1 MKYAQLV
8 VGPAG
13 SGKSTFCETVKQFC
27 DASGGRPLHVVNL
40 GAFKTSSSCLLS
52 FNGSS
57 GSC

>member
-13 SGKSTFCETVKQFC
+13 SGKSTFCETMKQFC

-40 GAFKTSSSCLLS
+40 GAFDRCCACLLS

-57 GSC
+57 WSC

>member
-40 GAFKTSSSCLLS
+40 GASDNSSSCLLS

-57 GSC
+57 